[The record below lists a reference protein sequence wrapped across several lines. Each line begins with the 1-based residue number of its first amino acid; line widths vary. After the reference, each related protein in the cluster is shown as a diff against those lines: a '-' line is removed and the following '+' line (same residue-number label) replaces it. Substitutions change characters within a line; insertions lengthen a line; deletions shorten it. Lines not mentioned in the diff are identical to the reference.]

1 MSFESAKV
9 ILVVVAVFSQVA
21 MINHAKATDQEKG
34 DKPSI
39 FYNPLRTADYIR
51 ITKAER
57 GRIGLWFW
65 TFLASMVFLFTIVV
79 FEIAT
84 GR

>member
-1 MSFESAKV
+1 MSFEPVKV
-9 ILVVVAVFSQVA
+9 ILIVVAVFSQVA
-21 MINHAKATDQEKG
+21 MINHTKTNDQEKG
-34 DKPSI
+34 EKPSI

-57 GRIGLWFW
+57 GSIGIWFW
-65 TFLASMVFLFTIVV
+65 TFLASTVFLFIIVAV
-79 FEIAT
+79 EIAT